1 MLSAGAGAGA
11 GAATLIT
18 GALKDYTGQGSPYT
32 LPYFLFF
39 GDDTSR
45 GTASIELG
53 PIVLSAAPELP
64 RLPMMLL
71 GLGAL
76 ALMFKRRQRL
86 R

>member
-1 MLSAGAGAGA
+1 M
-11 GAATLIT
+11 
-18 GALKDYTGQGSPYT
+18 PN
-32 LPYFLFF
+32 FLFF

-45 GTASIELG
+45 GAASIELG
-53 PIVLSAAPELP
+53 PVVLIAVPELP